1 MVIWQYIRAQRID
14 DVNRIAYRIESNT
27 IKIVQ
32 GGSHYGIGKNGNILA
47 IESQQIIINDIIEV
61 KMGVHFHIA

>member
-1 MVIWQYIRAQRID
+1 M
-14 DVNRIAYRIESNT
+14 NRIAYRIESNT